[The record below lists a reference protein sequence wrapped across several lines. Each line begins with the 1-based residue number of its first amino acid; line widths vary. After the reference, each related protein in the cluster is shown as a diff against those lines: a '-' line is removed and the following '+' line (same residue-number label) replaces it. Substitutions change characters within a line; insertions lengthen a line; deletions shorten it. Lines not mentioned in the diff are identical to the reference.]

1 MNGLGREG
9 IYCYNK
15 AGKENRSFCTGT
27 EKTAGDLSI
36 TDHQPERRN
45 DNFENITF
53 ERIKND
59 EIIREY
65 IRRADRNLAA
75 MGYTKHSFG
84 HVTKVAEGAAEIL
97 TALGYDERT
106 VELARIA
113 GFLHDIGNVVNRADH
128 AQSGAIMAFQLLTG
142 MGMPAK
148 EIGYVVSAIGHHD
161 EGTAFPVNAIAAAV
175 ILADKSDVRRSR
187 VRNKENTTF
196 DIHDRVNYA
205 VEKSSLILNRSARTI
220 SLILSIDTSICAVM
234 DYFEIFLTRMMLSK
248 RAAEYLDLSLKLEF
262 FGTEFLCS
270 PAPPITEKIPWRC
283 RGIFLCP
290 A

>member
-1 MNGLGREG
+1 M
-9 IYCYNK
+9 
-15 AGKENRSFCTGT
+15 
-27 EKTAGDLSI
+27 
-36 TDHQPERRN
+36 
-45 DNFENITF
+45 ITF
-53 ERIKND
+53 EDIKNNADIRTYIQCAD
-59 EIIREY
+59 ES
-65 IRRADRNLAA
+65 LAA
-75 MGYTKHSFG
+75 LGFTEHSFA
-84 HVTKVAEGAAEIL
+84 HVTRVAETAKYIL
-97 TALGYDERT
+97 ETLGYSEHE

-113 GFLHDIGNVVNRADH
+113 GFMHDIGNVVNRADH

-248 RAAEYLDLSLKLEF
+248 RAAEYLDLSFKLEIN
-262 FGTEFLCS
+262 GTQFL
-270 PAPPITEKIPWRC
+270 
-283 RGIFLCP
+283 
-290 A
+290 